1 MFLLDRLPHLG
12 NPALPFSVQD
22 PNQEDYLPC
31 SGTGWIEG
39 DLGIHEPIFFSS
51 PTIFPAGCYVRLCQV
66 SHLLGKIM
74 QHLNNHVLDDD
85 SRFHEVIQLN
95 RSLQELSVVISAALN
110 EDQSMALHSAIPL
123 CYSGMMIL
131 NKPYSGIEPIGI
143 MASLVIPADFR
154 NHAFD

>member
-1 MFLLDRLPHLG
+1 
-12 NPALPFSVQD
+12 
-22 PNQEDYLPC
+22 
-31 SGTGWIEG
+31 
-39 DLGIHEPIFFSS
+39 
-51 PTIFPAGCYVRLCQV
+51 
-66 SHLLGKIM
+66 M

-95 RSLQELSVVISAALN
+95 RSLQELSVVISAELN

-131 NKPYSGIEPIGI
+131 NKTCSGIEP

-154 NHAFD
+154 NHALTTLQLAAREKSNFVATLYACITNLSDQLSHSLLRVSTKL